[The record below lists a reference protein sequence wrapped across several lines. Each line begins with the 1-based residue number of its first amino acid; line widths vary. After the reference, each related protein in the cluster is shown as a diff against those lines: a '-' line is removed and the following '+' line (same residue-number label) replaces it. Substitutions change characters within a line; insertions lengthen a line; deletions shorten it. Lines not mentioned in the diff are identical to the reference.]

1 MANQKRKA
9 NQNRKKTTKAR
20 GVYGLAAQTR
30 QNRLNKALGDTGSGR
45 VKRKPFAGKT
55 KQK

>member
-9 NQNRKKTTKAR
+9 NQKKTTNAR
-20 GVYGLAAQTR
+20 GVYGLAAQMR
-30 QNRLNKALGDTGSGR
+30 QNRLNKALGDTGKNQ
-45 VKRKPFAGKT
+45 VKRKRFAGKT